1 MSVLIAAI
9 DVPDAAAARSA
20 VAQLPQG
27 VWLKIGLELFTAEG
41 PALVRELAAQGWP
54 IFLDM
59 KFHDIPNTVRGACRS
74 AARLGV
80 RLVTLHVEGGPEMA
94 EAAMQGAAQGAAL
107 AGLPAPQVLGI
118 TVLTS
123 GQAGSQEETQALV
136 VARALQAKASGLDGV
151 VCSGLEA
158 AAVKAACGANFV
170 CLCPGIRFAGSVATQ
185 DQKRVC
191 TPGEAV
197 AAGADYLVMGR
208 PLLGAESPQAAA
220 MRALAEMQKSA
231 VP

>member
-41 PALVRELAAQGWP
+41 PALVRDLAGQGWP

-74 AARLGV
+74 AAKLGV
-80 RLVTLHVEGGPEMA
+80 RLLTIHVEGGAEMA
-94 EAAMQGAAQGAAL
+94 EAAKQGAAEGAAL
-107 AGLPAPQVLGI
+107 AGLPAPLVLGI
-118 TVLTS
+118 TLLTS
-123 GQAGSQEETQALV
+123 GQAGTQEETQALV

-158 AAVKAACGANFV
+158 AAVKAACGLDFV
-170 CLCPGIRFAGSVATQ
+170 CLCPGIRFAGGGATQ

-191 TPGEAV
+191 TPGAAV

-208 PLLGAESPQAAA
+208 PLFGAENPEAAT
-220 MRALAEMQKSA
+220 MRALTEMQG
-231 VP
+231 

>member
-41 PALVRELAAQGWP
+41 PALVRDLAGQGWP

-74 AARLGV
+74 AAKLGV
-80 RLVTLHVEGGPEMA
+80 RLLTIHVEGGAEMA
-94 EAAMQGAAQGAAL
+94 EAAKQGAAEGAAL
-107 AGLPAPQVLGI
+107 AGLPAPLVLGI
-118 TVLTS
+118 TLLTS
-123 GQAGSQEETQALV
+123 GQAGTQEETQALV

-158 AAVKAACGANFV
+158 AAVKAACGLDFV
-170 CLCPGIRFAGSVATQ
+170 CLCPGIRFAGSGATH

-191 TPGEAV
+191 TPGAAV

-208 PLLGAESPQAAA
+208 PLFGAENPEAAT
-220 MRALAEMQKSA
+220 MRALTEMQG
-231 VP
+231 

>member
-9 DVPDAAAARSA
+9 DVADSAAARSA
-20 VAQLPQG
+20 VAKLPQG
-27 VWLKIGLELFTAEG
+27 VWLKLGLELFTAEG
-41 PALVRELAAQGWP
+41 PALVRELVAQGWP

-74 AARLGV
+74 AAKLGV
-80 RLVTLHVEGGPEMA
+80 RLLTIHVEGGPEMA
-94 EAAMQGAAQGAAL
+94 EAAMQGATEGAAL

-118 TVLTS
+118 TLLTS

-136 VARALQAKASGLDGV
+136 VARALQAKASGLSGV

-158 AAVKAACGANFV
+158 AAVKAACGPDFV
-170 CLCPGIRFAGSVATQ
+170 CLCPGIRFAGSGATQ

-191 TPGEAV
+191 TPEAAV

-208 PLLGAESPQAAA
+208 PLLGAENPRVAA
-220 MRALAEMQKSA
+220 MQALAAMQG
-231 VP
+231 